1 MEVVADYIYYCQTAI
16 NALALHLCNQ
26 FRVRKLHG
34 ESRGEVRNLLKVE
47 AAVDEVLVADEGRV
61 GGAQEGDLE
70 VLGVGAEGGEDV
82 LVGGGLET
90 QDAAQLVVVVDPVL
104 VEVAQLLAERHG
116 VLPQLAL
123 VEQRD
128 DLPVQLLL
136 PLPLLRIWE

>member
-1 MEVVADYIYYCQTAI
+1 M
-16 NALALHLCNQ
+16 HLCNQ

-34 ESRGEVRNLLKVE
+34 ESRGEVGNLLKVE

-70 VLGVGAEGGEDV
+70 VLRVGAEGGEDV

-90 QDAAQLVVVVDPVL
+90 EDAAQLVVVVDPVL
-104 VEVAQLLAERHG
+104 VEIAQLLAEGHG

-136 PLPLLRIWE
+136 PLPLLRKW

>member
-1 MEVVADYIYYCQTAI
+1 M
-16 NALALHLCNQ
+16 HLCNQ

-34 ESRGEVRNLLKVE
+34 ESRGEVGNLLKVE

-70 VLGVGAEGGEDV
+70 VLRVGAEGGEDV

-90 QDAAQLVVVVDPVL
+90 EDAAQLVVVVDPVL
-104 VEVAQLLAERHG
+104 VEVAQLLAEGHG

-136 PLPLLRIWE
+136 PLPLLRKW

>member
-1 MEVVADYIYYCQTAI
+1 M
-16 NALALHLCNQ
+16 HLCNQ

-70 VLGVGAEGGEDV
+70 VLRVGAEGGEDV

-90 QDAAQLVVVVDPVL
+90 EDAAQLVVVVDPVL
-104 VEVAQLLAERHG
+104 VEIAQLLAEGHG

-136 PLPLLRIWE
+136 PLPLLRKW

>member
-1 MEVVADYIYYCQTAI
+1 M
-16 NALALHLCNQ
+16 HLCNQ

-70 VLGVGAEGGEDV
+70 VLRVGSEGGEDV

-90 QDAAQLVVVVDPVL
+90 EDAAQLVVVVDPVL
-104 VEVAQLLAERHG
+104 VEIAQLLAEGHG

-136 PLPLLRIWE
+136 PLPLLRKW

>member
-1 MEVVADYIYYCQTAI
+1 M
-16 NALALHLCNQ
+16 
-26 FRVRKLHG
+26 RKLHG

>member
-1 MEVVADYIYYCQTAI
+1 M
-16 NALALHLCNQ
+16 HLCNQ

-34 ESRGEVRNLLKVE
+34 ESRGEVRNLLKIE

-70 VLGVGAEGGEDV
+70 VLRVGAEGGEDV

-90 QDAAQLVVVVDPVL
+90 EDAAQLVVVVDPVL
-104 VEVAQLLAERHG
+104 VEIAQLLAEGHG

-136 PLPLLRIWE
+136 PLPLLRKW

>member
-1 MEVVADYIYYCQTAI
+1 MFLDAKLHAI
-16 NALALHLCNQ
+16 NALHLCNQ

-47 AAVDEVLVADEGRV
+47 ATVDEVLVADEGRV

-90 QDAAQLVVVVDPVL
+90 EDAAQLVVVVDPVL
-104 VEVAQLLAERHG
+104 VEIAQLLAEGHG

-136 PLPLLRIWE
+136 PLPLLRKW